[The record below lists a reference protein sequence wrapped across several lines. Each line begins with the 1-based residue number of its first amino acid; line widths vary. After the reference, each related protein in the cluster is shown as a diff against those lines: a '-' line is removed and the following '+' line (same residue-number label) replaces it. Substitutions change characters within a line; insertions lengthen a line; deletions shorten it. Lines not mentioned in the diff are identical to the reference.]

1 MDNVQPPALE
11 TAIDRPRA
19 EPEREQLNPPHHA
32 VLTVR
37 EARDLPLS
45 GSNFEFAPHTVV
57 KSKFGGPGALHVA
70 IVAGG
75 GAPVPR
81 AERRECAG
89 FS

>member
-1 MDNVQPPALE
+1 MEHVQPSALE
-11 TAIDRPRA
+11 TAIDRPRT

-32 VLTVR
+32 VLAFR

-45 GSNFEFAPHTVV
+45 RSNFEFAPHVVV
-57 KSKFGGPGALHVA
+57 KSKFGGPGTWHVA

-75 GAPVPR
+75 GASVPR
-81 AERRECAG
+81 PERRECAG